1 MTPLPL
7 KRGFLFL
14 FVNPYPFFWNDLYL
28 FLMKYIISEN
38 RLTEF
43 IISYLNSFVE
53 NKAVS
58 YLDPF
63 IVISQ
68 ANQGDDE
75 LWDDYMEYDYTDGRL
90 WINKSFLKDFIDLF
104 AFKGIEDAR
113 TSISK
118 WFENKFDVEVKFVE

>member
-1 MTPLPL
+1 
-7 KRGFLFL
+7 
-14 FVNPYPFFWNDLYL
+14 
-28 FLMKYIISEN
+28 MKYIISEN

-90 WINKSFLKDFIDLF
+90 WINKIFLKDFIDLF